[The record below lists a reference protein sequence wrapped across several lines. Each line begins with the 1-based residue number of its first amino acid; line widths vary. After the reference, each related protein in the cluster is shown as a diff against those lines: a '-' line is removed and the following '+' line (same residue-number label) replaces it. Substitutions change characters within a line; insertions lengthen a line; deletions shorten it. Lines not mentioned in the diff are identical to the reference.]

1 MASGQKGSWNLLIR
15 YEVEIR
21 KAALKSLKEIPRKDQ
36 LRISGV
42 IESLAENP
50 LPPKALKLTGR
61 DGYRIRVGNYRVIYT
76 FNNRVF
82 RVLVIQIAHRKNAY
96 TLGNDKKD

>member
-1 MASGQKGSWNLLIR
+1 MIR
-15 YEVEIR
+15 YEVEV
-21 KAALKSLKEIPRKDQ
+21 KKSAQNSLKKIPKKDQ

-42 IESLAENP
+42 IEALAENP

-61 DGYRIRVGNYRVIYT
+61 DGYRIRVGKYRIIYT

-82 RVLVIQIAHRKNAY
+82 TVLVIQIGHRKNAY
-96 TLGNDKKD
+96 TLGEAK

>member
-1 MASGQKGSWNLLIR
+1 MIR
-15 YEVEIR
+15 YEVEV
-21 KAALKSLKEIPRKDQ
+21 KKSAQNAMKRIPKKDQ

-42 IESLAENP
+42 IDSLAENP

-61 DGYRIRVGNYRVIYT
+61 DGYRIRVGRYRIIYS

-82 RVLVIQIAHRKNAY
+82 RVLVIQIGHRKNAY
-96 TLGNDKKD
+96 TLGDDK

>member
-1 MASGQKGSWNLLIR
+1 LIK
-15 YEVEIR
+15 YEVEI
-21 KAALKSLKEIPRKDQ
+21 KKSAQKSLKEIPKKDQ

-42 IESLAENP
+42 IDSLAENP

-61 DGYRIRVGNYRVIYT
+61 DGYRIRVGKYRVIYT

-82 RVLVIQIAHRKNAY
+82 RVLVIHIGHRKNVY
-96 TLGNDKKD
+96 SLD

>member
-1 MASGQKGSWNLLIR
+1 MESSEERSWDPLIR
-15 YEVEIR
+15 YEVEV
-21 KAALKSLKEIPRKDQ
+21 KKSVQNSLKKIPKKDQ

-42 IESLAENP
+42 IDSLAENP

-61 DGYRIRVGNYRVIYT
+61 DGYRIRVGKYRIIYT

-82 RVLVIQIAHRKNAY
+82 RVLDIQIGNRKNAY
-96 TLGNDKKD
+96 TLGEGK

>member
-1 MASGQKGSWNLLIR
+1 MASSQEGPWNHLIR
-15 YEVEIR
+15 YEIEIR
-21 KAALKSLKEIPRKDQ
+21 KAAQKSLKEIPRKDQ

-42 IESLAENP
+42 IDSLAENP

-82 RVLVIQIAHRKNAY
+82 KVLVIQIGHRKNAY
-96 TLGNDKKD
+96 TLGDAK

>member
-1 MASGQKGSWNLLIR
+1 LIS
-15 YEVEIR
+15 YEVEVS
-21 KAALKSLKEIPRKDQ
+21 KSAHNSMKKIPKKDL

-42 IESLAENP
+42 IDSLAENP

-61 DGYRIRVGNYRVIYT
+61 DGYRIRVGKFRIIYT

-82 RVLVIQIAHRKNAY
+82 RVLVIQIGHRKNAY
-96 TLGNDKKD
+96 TLGDNK